1 MLIRLLNSRLS
12 SLMIFVRRSIIIPS
26 DFDLGMK
33 MKSFNDN
40 KQFGK
45 ALDLFDIHKKN
56 NIKTASTYIITQ
68 ALKACTQLEDL
79 QRGQTIHHL
88 IPLSMKDDSLILAS
102 LIHLYMQCRDVTR
115 AELLYN
121 NIKEKTLP
129 IYGAMIKGY
138 IKNNQAN
145 KAINLFNE
153 IKNPNEIILNLLFN
167 ACAELKTV
175 EALNLAKKS
184 YEKMPKSFRSN
195 HYLLTSLLDA
205 SMKCGDTTY
214 AESLFNKTTNKVLP
228 MYGAMMKGYIENNQ
242 LNKAIDL
249 FNQIKNPS
257 DINVIVL
264 FNACAR
270 LGTKE
275 ALYIVKKVS
284 KEMPENFHLNSRLVN
299 SLLDAFIKCGD
310 CASAESLFSK
320 TKKSIINYGNLMNGF
335 NKENNPLKTLDLF
348 NQMKMNHIQG
358 NIIIYLCLIKA
369 LSQIGDYS
377 ICQLFIKQIPN
388 SFLLD
393 NQIQNALI
401 DMWSKSGSIDKAK
414 EIFDKISQP
423 DRIGYT
429 AMMNGYGLNGMGIQA
444 IELFRQLS
452 EKFLDEITHVCIL
465 NACSHS
471 GLVAEAQSIFKN
483 ISVKTESIY
492 GAMIDCFSRASFF
505 QQAQQLINEYERD
518 HLPVLTMYMA
528 LLSGARNVNNSSL
541 AQHIYDRMKKVFP
554 EQSDPLTAATTL
566 LNNVY
571 ASISDL
577 EKASNIQKELQKLDA
592 KKKIGLSWTVINGQ
606 ISQFR
611 AHDQS
616 HPRSNEI
623 YAEVKKISKELLQ
636 HGHQYDSS
644 WITRPLN
651 QDETIESVL
660 CGHSERLAIAWNF
673 LENPNVKRIQVT
685 NNRRVCGDCH
695 RAIKL
700 IAAIRKCEII
710 IRDANR
716 IHHFHTDGQC
726 SCNDYF

>member
-1 MLIRLLNSRLS
+1 
-12 SLMIFVRRSIIIPS
+12 
-26 DFDLGMK
+26 
-33 MKSFNDN
+33 
-40 KQFGK
+40 
-45 ALDLFDIHKKN
+45 
-56 NIKTASTYIITQ
+56 
-68 ALKACTQLEDL
+68 
-79 QRGQTIHHL
+79 
-88 IPLSMKDDSLILAS
+88 
-102 LIHLYMQCRDVTR
+102 
-115 AELLYN
+115 
-121 NIKEKTLP
+121 
-129 IYGAMIKGY
+129 
-138 IKNNQAN
+138 
-145 KAINLFNE
+145 
-153 IKNPNEIILNLLFN
+153 
-167 ACAELKTV
+167 
-175 EALNLAKKS
+175 
-184 YEKMPKSFRSN
+184 MPK
-195 HYLLTSLLDA
+195 
-205 SMKCGDTTY
+205 
-214 AESLFNKTTNKVLP
+214 
-228 MYGAMMKGYIENNQ
+228 
-242 LNKAIDL
+242 
-249 FNQIKNPS
+249 
-257 DINVIVL
+257 
-264 FNACAR
+264 
-270 LGTKE
+270 
-275 ALYIVKKVS
+275 
-284 KEMPENFHLNSRLVN
+284 NFQLNSRLVN

-310 CASAESLFSK
+310 CSSAESLFSK

-348 NQMKMNHIQG
+348 NQMKMNSIQG

-369 LSQIGDYS
+369 LAQIGDYS
-377 ICQLFIKQIPN
+377 ICQSFIKHIPN

-414 EIFDKISQP
+414 ETFDKISQP

-429 AMMNGYGLNGMGIQA
+429 AMT
-444 IELFRQLS
+444 IELFRQIS
-452 EKFLDEITHVCIL
+452 EKFLDEITYVCIL

-471 GLVAEAQSIFKN
+471 GLVDEAQSIFKN
-483 ISVKTESIY
+483 ISIKTECIY

-505 QQAQQLINEYERD
+505 QQAQQLIDEYERD

-528 LLSGARNVNNSSL
+528 LLSGARNVNNSSS

-554 EQSDPLTAATTL
+554 EQPDPLTAATTL

-571 ASISDL
+571 ASIGDL
-577 EKASNIQKELQKLDA
+577 EKASNIQKELQKLGA
-592 KKKIGLSWTVINGQ
+592 KKKFGLSWTVINRQ

-623 YAEVKKISKELLQ
+623 YAEVKKISRELLQ

-660 CGHSERLAIAWNF
+660 CGHSEKLAIAWNF

-685 NNRRVCGDCH
+685 NNLRVCGDCH

-700 IAAIRKCEII
+700 IATVRKCEII

-716 IHHFHTDGQC
+716 NHHFYTNGQC